1 MTKTQRT
8 PFTVDAL
15 VPCFNEEGRV
25 GRVLNALTNTK
36 LFSQIIVVDDGS
48 TDGSLEEIK
57 QFPKVV
63 FIQLSTNQGKGAAVK
78 AGFAHV
84 TSSTVFL
91 CDADLHGLTEKH
103 IQQMIE
109 EYKKHPNSMIV
120 GIREKMPLP
129 GLHWLRTHLLPLI
142 AGERVLSTDDLRSVL
157 SHPLTSEYGLEPYM
171 NHYFVSAKKPILKIL
186 LTGVNDIP
194 KWDKKSYG
202 LKTHF
207 QEGINI
213 ATKYLTLYTQ
223 EIPREIYNGVR
234 SFIFP
239 TFGIDPTK
247 YASNTTRVFGIPINY
262 VKVGRG
268 SILVFIHGWA
278 NNWEGWGPVIP
289 YLEDDF
295 TLYLLDLPGFGDSG
309 DLAEYSIEKAAAYVE
324 QFVQTL
330 PSKPV
335 GVIGL
340 SMGSLVVA
348 ELGRKNPKITDSVI
362 LSGPIIKDHNLQMIS
377 QTLKYSLW
385 FIRHVE
391 FSEIA
396 LKKIIETRVAAY
408 AMSKYMNMYRFN
420 RFLVDTY
427 GMIGKKKMRRKA
439 FTQMGIS
446 SASYNLNTVLEKYD
460 LPVLLLYGKE
470 DKISSPLFAKKTLLP
485 QNTHLQCIE
494 IEEAGH
500 VAPLEQPQKVAE
512 AIRVFIGD
520 MMKKKSHRE
529 IKHE

>member
-1 MTKTQRT
+1 MTGTQGK

-25 GRVLNALTNTK
+25 GSVLRTVIHTK
-36 LFSQIIVVDDGS
+36 VFARIIVVDDGS
-48 TDGSLEEIK
+48 TDGSFEEIQ
-57 QFPKVV
+57 QFPKVTL
-63 FIQLSTNQGKGAAVK
+63 IRLPTNQGKGAAVK
-78 AGFAHV
+78 AGLEHV
-84 TSSTVFL
+84 ASSAVFL

-103 IQQMIE
+103 ILHMVG
-109 EYKKHPNSMIV
+109 EYKKHPKCMVV

-142 AGERVLSTDDLRSVL
+142 AGERVLSTDDLRNVL
-157 SHPLTSEYGLEPYM
+157 SHPLSSEYGLEPYM
-171 NHYFVSAKKPILKIL
+171 NHYFVSSKKPIIKVLLK
-186 LTGVNDIP
+186 GVNDIP
-194 KWDKKSYG
+194 KWEKKSYG
-202 LKTHF
+202 LKSHL

-213 ATKYLTLYTQ
+213 VTKYLTLYTQ
-223 EIPREIYNGVR
+223 EIPKEIYNGVR

-247 YASNTTRVFGIPINY
+247 YPSNTTQVFDIPIHY
-262 VKVGRG
+262 VKVGKG
-268 SILVFIHGWA
+268 PILVFIHGWA

-324 QFVQTL
+324 QFIQTL

-348 ELGRKNPKITDSVI
+348 ELGRNNPKITDSVI

-385 FIRHVE
+385 FIRHIE
-391 FSEIA
+391 LSEIA

-427 GMIGKKKMRRKA
+427 GMIGKKKMRRQA

-460 LPVLLLYGKE
+460 LPALLLYGKE

-485 QNTHLQCIE
+485 QNAHLQCIE

-500 VAPLEQPQKVAE
+500 VAPLEQPQKVAV
-512 AIRVFIGD
+512 AIRQFIGD
-520 MMKKKSHRE
+520 MIEERGSTNKKYE
-529 IKHE
+529 